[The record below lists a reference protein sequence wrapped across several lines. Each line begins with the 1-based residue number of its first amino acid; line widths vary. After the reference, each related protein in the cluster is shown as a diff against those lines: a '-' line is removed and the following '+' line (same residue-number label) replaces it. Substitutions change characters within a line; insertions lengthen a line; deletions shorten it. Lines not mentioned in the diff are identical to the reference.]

1 MTKVLDVSAVV
12 NEVLFYTAN
21 QTRWYTDNINM
32 WLAEIHGHSS
42 SKEDEDRR
50 ENLRDEIQKFFE
62 LVLEYIMRSVSH
74 INKALVAKAAKAV
87 IQPDS
92 WWKQGLDKLKDRRA
106 SLEEHLKLTA
116 EQKEK
121 RRKRI
126 SAQNKLIST
135 FKPAPA
141 IDMPGTLTLN
151 SNRAPHT
158 CRWFR
163 KHPTFDS
170 WWRDGSKHLLVSADP
185 GSGKTTLSAYLVE
198 KVLPK
203 YCPKA
208 IVLYYFFD
216 YASRKD
222 PATALSSLLYQLFR
236 AKRELADDHE
246 DAIEGDETSTT
257 GLSGILAKVTHH
269 ASCPPV
275 ICVLDALDECSKE
288 GQRALSQLA
297 DKLPSTSKLRFVMTT
312 RSYPD
317 IIRQFTGPRWS
328 HISAEAAK
336 SKFEIQQEIEVA
348 LDLKLKVL
356 VQKRGFGPK
365 AQAALSEAIREK
377 GRHQT
382 TYLWLKLLFMSLEA
396 PECDYRPSALKALVN
411 GSLKSIDAAYAMFLQ
426 GVAPEVQDAL
436 KVVFH
441 LLIAA
446 NRPLSIHEVEL
457 ALRANARW
465 DAGQLEGDENDALE
479 TLEDPQG
486 FHKWLRDSC
495 HLFLTVH
502 GGKVRFLHLT
512 AQEFLLQ
519 RRGGQDT
526 PWYSVDPC
534 EAERVMVESCL
545 PYLSLRQFSTEP
557 FERQVRRCTQ
567 EITTFAAAAPVFSRE
582 YGFLMYALEYWPEH
596 FRNYQGDW
604 KANPQ
609 AIGRELTACY
619 LNLFRPHT
627 QLGSGVQTAPPWLQ
641 LCQWLHGWGESSRPT
656 GKNGLHGLGI
666 MNTDIIEV
674 EQTTYGSA
682 VARWDHHQMLKH
694 FITIRSS
701 SSEQTLARPSGSS
714 AAQAQHCG
722 MLLHLAVIG
731 SAFGC
736 INLLMSL
743 PSIKSFINEKTSFGQ
758 TPLCWAASV
767 FDKRTCNIEA
777 ANILLNKGALKT
789 IPDQDNVL
797 PFGHLMHVIQHHW
810 AHIDWKNQN
819 RDYIALA
826 LRLLLNKAETAQLSE
841 PARSLYQQSLNL
853 FLAMS
858 PKLNADHLQEL
869 EPILQTYSTW
879 PPTASRDSLQS
890 SLFRRPNFLAIYR
903 RSVLGQIIDSGADIN
918 PGTPS
923 PNDRLS
929 SRFDIEQFGQSPAK
943 ERMVQNAAF
952 LLHGFREN
960 ISLRKRL
967 VKFAVHSGRIDVFA
981 FLLRDHL
988 IPGLIGTANDGLLHV
1003 AIPANSPEIVRFLLS
1018 KRYAAGAGDANG
1030 DTPLHHINLRG
1041 GEKAAAIIEMLVA
1054 AGADVNAKDR
1064 KGKTVLSRV
1073 RARHPHIV
1081 GHMDN
1086 GLQALIRHR
1095 ARE

>member
-1 MTKVLDVSAVV
+1 MTKVLDVNAAV

-42 SKEDEDRR
+42 SEEDEARR

-62 LVLEYIMRSVSH
+62 LILEYIMRSISH

-135 FKPAPA
+135 FKPDPTT
-141 IDMPGTLTLN
+141 DMPGTLNLN

-185 GSGKTTLSAYLVE
+185 GSGKTTLSAYLVQ

-208 IVLYYFFD
+208 IILYYFFD

-222 PATALSSLLYQLFR
+222 LATALSSLLYQLFR

-275 ICVLDALDECSKE
+275 ICVLDALDECNKE
-288 GQRALSQLA
+288 GQRTLSQLA
-297 DKLPSTSKLRFVMTT
+297 DKLPSTSKLRFLMTT
-312 RSYPD
+312 RSYPE
-317 IIRQFTGPRWS
+317 IIGQFTGPRWR
-328 HISAEAAK
+328 HISAEESK
-336 SKFEIQQEIEVA
+336 SKSEIQHEIEVA

-356 VQKRGFGPK
+356 VQKKGFGPK
-365 AQAALSEAIREK
+365 AQVALSEAIREK

-382 TYLWLKLLFMSLEA
+382 TYLWLKLLFLSLEA

-411 GSLKSIDAAYAMFLQ
+411 GSLKGIDATYATFLQ
-426 GVAPEVQDAL
+426 SVTPEVQHSL
-436 KVVFH
+436 KIVFH

-446 NRPLSIHEVEL
+446 SRPLSVREVEL

-465 DAGQLEGDENDALE
+465 DASHLEEDENDALE
-479 TLEDPQG
+479 VEDPQG
-486 FHKWLRDSC
+486 FQKWLRDSC

-534 EAERVMVESCL
+534 EAEHVMVESCL
-545 PYLSLRQFSTEP
+545 PYLSLRQFSTEA

-567 EITTFAAAAPVFSRE
+567 KITTFAAADAVFSRE

-596 FRNYQGDW
+596 FRSYQGDW
-604 KANPQ
+604 KARPRV
-609 AIGRELTACY
+609 IGQELTVCY
-619 LNLFRPHT
+619 LNLFRPRT
-627 QLGSGVQTAPPWLQ
+627 QLGSDLQMAPPWLQ

-666 MNTDIIEV
+666 VNTAIVEI
-674 EQTTYGSA
+674 EQTTYGAA

-694 FITIRSS
+694 FVVTRS
-701 SSEQTLARPSGSS
+701 SSEQTLARPSSSS

-722 MLLHLAVIG
+722 RLLHLAVNG

-736 INLLMSL
+736 IDLLMSL
-743 PSIKSFINEKTSFGQ
+743 PNVKSFINEKNGSLGR
-758 TPLCWAASV
+758 TPLSWAAST
-767 FDKRTCNIEA
+767 FDNRTCNIEA
-777 ANILLNKGALKT
+777 ANILLNNGALKT
-789 IPDQDNVL
+789 ITDNNNVL
-797 PFGHLMHVIQHHW
+797 PFGNLMRVMKADW
-810 AHIDWKNQN
+810 AYINGKNQN

-826 LRLLLNKAETAQLSE
+826 LRLMLNKAAIAQLSE
-841 PARSLYQQSLNL
+841 AARSSYQQSLNF

-858 PKLNADHLQEL
+858 PKLNADHFQEL
-869 EPILQTYSTW
+869 KPILQTYSTW
-879 PPTASRDSLQS
+879 PPTASKDSLQS
-890 SLFRRPNFLAIYR
+890 SLFRQPNFLAMYR
-903 RSVLGQIIDSGADIN
+903 RSVLGQIIDSGADVH

-923 PNDRLS
+923 PNDRIN

-943 ERMVQNAAF
+943 ESVVQSAAF

-960 ISLRKRL
+960 IPLRKQLIR
-967 VKFAVHSGRIDVFA
+967 FAVHSGRIDIFA

-1003 AIPANSPEIVRFLLS
+1003 AIPANSPEIVKFLLS

-1041 GEKAAAIIEMLVA
+1041 GEKAAAIIEVLVA

-1064 KGKTVLSRV
+1064 KGRTVLSRV

-1081 GHMDN
+1081 GHMDY